1 MVLRAVPLLA
11 VSLVLTACG
20 KDSHGHPDSL
30 SGKELF
36 KLHCAGCHQPSGKGS
51 FITGVPANKNTKLS
65 TIQIY
70 HKIKGRGSDKMP
82 AFPKMSDAEASK
94 IASYVKSL

>member
-1 MVLRAVPLLA
+1 MVLRVVLLLA
-11 VSLVLTACG
+11 ASSVITACG

-36 KLHCAGCHQPSGKGS
+36 KLHCAGCHQPSGEGS
-51 FITGVPANKNTKLS
+51 FITGVPANKDTKLTS
-65 TIQIY
+65 IQIF

-82 AFPKMSDAEASK
+82 AFPKMSDAEATR
-94 IASYVKSL
+94 IATYVKTL